1 MAYKETDDLYELAF
15 VIEDVLKLDDEE
27 LKRMMKETPD
37 EVITIIRHG
46 FSAFHTVLTEI
57 LIKDNL

>member
-1 MAYKETDDLYELAF
+1 MTYKETDDLYEIAF
-15 VIEDVLKLDDEE
+15 AVEDVLKLDDEE

-57 LIKDNL
+57 LRQANL